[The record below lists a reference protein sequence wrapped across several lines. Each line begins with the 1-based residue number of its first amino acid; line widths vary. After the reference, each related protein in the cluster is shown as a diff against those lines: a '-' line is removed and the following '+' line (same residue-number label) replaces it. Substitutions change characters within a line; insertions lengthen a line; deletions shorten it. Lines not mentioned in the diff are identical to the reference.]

1 MNLNRVLPLCAALV
15 LALSGTAAGRADD
28 HSVSLSFVTDSGAVS
43 GAPFSAYKVA
53 ETGPSG
59 EIELLPPFKGAERI
73 KSLISEG
80 ELPGASSAMLSLAR
94 AEGLSHEAE
103 AETDGAGS
111 AELSGLSEGVYLIAG
126 GSIAR
131 GARIFVPVP
140 FLIRL
145 PFVLDG
151 GGVLKRAEAEVKY
164 EIRGEPPLPAPPDE
178 PPSPEPP
185 GGPSSPE
192 PPVDEPPAPSGP
204 ERPEE
209 PVIQDPP
216 KPDEPEPRE
225 PAAPEPQG
233 PPHTVPGDNPQTGV
247 YSRAPAV
254 LISAGLLLLAA
265 GTIAGISAER
275 GELAAQKA
283 AMEDLNAI
291 KSISADAP
299 EKARDSSSEF
309 IGELSFPKSGRSF
322 AVRREWSDELLLR
335 GPCRVSG
342 SAEGGDLI
350 IAGHNYR
357 SHFRTLWNAAQGDRA
372 EFRDLN
378 GDLYCYEVLFSETV
392 AGSDTEA
399 MSAGDWD
406 MTLFTCTADAESRV
420 AVRFGLSEMVPAASE
435 EEVAA
440 DERDPH

>member
-94 AEGLSHEAE
+94 TEGLSPEAE

-151 GGVLKRAEAEVKY
+151 GGVLKRAEAEVK
-164 EIRGEPPLPAPPDE
+164 
-178 PPSPEPP
+178 
-185 GGPSSPE
+185 
-192 PPVDEPPAPSGP
+192 
-204 ERPEE
+204 
-209 PVIQDPP
+209 
-216 KPDEPEPRE
+216 
-225 PAAPEPQG
+225 
-233 PPHTVPGDNPQTGV
+233 
-247 YSRAPAV
+247 
-254 LISAGLLLLAA
+254 
-265 GTIAGISAER
+265 
-275 GELAAQKA
+275 
-283 AMEDLNAI
+283 
-291 KSISADAP
+291 
-299 EKARDSSSEF
+299 
-309 IGELSFPKSGRSF
+309 
-322 AVRREWSDELLLR
+322 
-335 GPCRVSG
+335 
-342 SAEGGDLI
+342 
-350 IAGHNYR
+350 
-357 SHFRTLWNAAQGDRA
+357 
-372 EFRDLN
+372 
-378 GDLYCYEVLFSETV
+378 
-392 AGSDTEA
+392 
-399 MSAGDWD
+399 
-406 MTLFTCTADAESRV
+406 
-420 AVRFGLSEMVPAASE
+420 
-435 EEVAA
+435 
-440 DERDPH
+440 